1 MLGIQYNDT
10 YPVEETFQLL
20 KVQWEWYVAGKSYDV
35 VIARKKDLPDY
46 DGPVIDITDND
57 IFQNVRNLL
66 NNGQQHLH
74 EPLCD
79 IALDAL
85 RKELKKYTTI
95 IEIPPS
101 PWIFSYV
108 VALTHDVDVTSVRHC
123 CLRSAVVAAC
133 RCIFQFHIEAGGKI
147 LLAKFGLAKDP
158 WDLFDRWKKI
168 ETEMNV
174 RSTFYFV
181 PQKNTA
187 GISSHPYRVVHYDI
201 DLTLISNLISE
212 GWETGVHG
220 IDNWVNSDRGK
231 EELQALHMEHG
242 GNRTHWLLFDQ
253 KSWLTLDTAGYSYD
267 STFGYNEDIGFR
279 AGTMQV
285 YRPEGV
291 SNVLELPLHI
301 QDVALFGKF
310 CWAPT
315 DKGWV
320 KTPCLN
326 LSDPA
331 AMEYCD
337 RIFDHAK
344 NYGGVI
350 TVLWHYENLTPPHDW
365 SMMYSSL
372 VSRVQHDHAWV
383 TTAMKVVSWFRARR
397 KTKIECCVHNKR
409 IIIHIDDC
417 DFDQTPS
424 LKIRVHVDPSSIS
437 NIDGEFILGDH
448 YVDIRCDRPIIN
460 VVLR

>member
-1 MLGIQYNDT
+1 MIGVLYLHR
-10 YPVEETFQLL
+10 YAVEEAFQLL
-20 KVQWEWYVAGKSYDV
+20 KVPWEWYYPGNHYDV
-35 VIARKKDLPDY
+35 VIANKNDLPDY
-46 DGPVIDITDND
+46 HGPIIDITDDD
-57 IFQNVRNLL
+57 IFQKILNLL
-66 NNGQQHLH
+66 NTGQQHLH

-79 IALDAL
+79 VALDSL
-85 RKELKKYTTI
+85 RKELMKYTI
-95 IEIPPS
+95 LAEIPPI
-101 PWIFSYV
+101 PWNYSYM
-108 VALTHDVDVTSVRHC
+108 VALTHDVDVTSIRQSSF
-123 CLRSAVVAAC
+123 RSTGVAAC
-133 RCIFQFHIEAGGKI
+133 KCFFQLHFKEGVSL
-147 LLAKFGLAKDP
+147 LLAKFGLAQDP
-158 WDLFDRWKKI
+158 WVLFDRWKKI
-168 ETEMNV
+168 ETALGV

-181 PQKNTA
+181 PKKDAT
-187 GISSHPYRVVHYDI
+187 GVSSHSYRAVHYDI
-201 DLTLISNLISE
+201 DPHLISNLISE

-242 GNRTHWLLFDQ
+242 GNRTHWLLFDK
-253 KSWLTLDTAGYSYD
+253 KSWLTLDAAGYSYD

-331 AMEYCD
+331 AMEHCD
-337 RIFDHAK
+337 RIFNHAK

-372 VSRVQHDHAWV
+372 VSRAQHDHAWV
-383 TTAMKVVSWFRARR
+383 TTASNVVSWFRARR
-397 KTKIECCVHNKR
+397 RTKIECYVHQKR
-409 IIIHIDDC
+409 IVIHIDDC
-417 DFDQTPS
+417 DFDQNPS
-424 LKIRVHVDPSSIS
+424 LKVRVHVDPSIIS
-437 NIDGEFILGDH
+437 SIDGEYLPGEQ
-448 YVDIRCDRPIIN
+448 YVDIRCNRPLIN